1 MNQPVTEKTPLAY
14 TKYPLARLVSV
25 KEIVSADYVR
35 GNHLVG
41 RHHSHQDAW
50 ELCFCM
56 RGEAIYLQD
65 GLEFHL
71 QPGQMM
77 FTAPG
82 VIHKSSVEDP
92 ETVSFFIAFTCSDTY
107 IQILHQRI
115 MQITFAQERLLDR
128 LIEELQSAFELKN
141 DRLRIYQFLPD
152 QNSPLGAEQMICCYL
167 EQLLINILRE
177 VTMQNN
183 RAVTGED
190 FVAAMELVKN
200 INRYIDEHLAESI
213 TVEKLCDEFHYGRT
227 KLFNVY
233 KKVAGMGVNAY
244 ITRQRLERARQM
256 LEQGNCTITKI
267 AEQLGFSTPQY
278 FSAKFSAAYGCT
290 PSQYA
295 ERFRINE

>member
-1 MNQPVTEKTPLAY
+1 MDQLITGNAPLAY
-14 TKYPLARLVSV
+14 TKYPLSRIVSV
-25 KEIVSADYVR
+25 QEIVSADYVR
-35 GNHLVG
+35 GNHLIG
-41 RHHSHQDAW
+41 RHHAHQDAW

-56 RGEAIYLQD
+56 RGGVAYIQD
-65 GLEFHL
+65 GLEL
-71 QPGQMM
+71 YLRPGQMM

-82 VIHKSSVEDP
+82 VIHKSRIEDP
-92 ETVSFFIAFTCSDTY
+92 ETMSFFIAFTCSDAN

-115 MQITFAQERLLDR
+115 MSVTYAQERLLDR
-128 LIEELQSAFELKN
+128 LTEELQSAFELKN
-141 DRLRIYQFLPD
+141 DRLRIYQFVPD

-177 VTMQNN
+177 LTMQTN

-190 FVAAMELVKN
+190 FAAAMELVKN
-200 INRYIDEHLAESI
+200 INHYIDEHLAEPI
-213 TVEKLCDEFHYGRT
+213 TVESLCDEFHYGRT

-244 ITRQRLERARQM
+244 IIRQRLGKARQM

-267 AEQLGFSTPQY
+267 AEQVGFSTPQY

-295 ERFRINE
+295 ERFRENE